1 MSLQTLHTF
10 DRSDVWQKDKE
21 KKRQKRWKDK
31 KAKRRKAK
39 RQRTKREF
47 YIVTSGQFRTLA
59 IFLKI
64 VGGWWIVGRVFTLKK
79 SAANVNTFSHI
90 RSSNNVTPC
99 WKRMVKGKV
108 LVPHWELFFR
118 HLFHVFQMNLQ
129 AFVLPCLW
137 AELWQAKE
145 SIESKKMG
153 VKYYLKFCSY
163 KNLYEILA
171 PWRCLRS
178 VGGPQKR
185 SIRGKKQWQWQCIGN
200 CNPSKLSDIKNIIIT
215 IFLIPNW
222 KLVNKPFSSSLSKSW
237 SWLPTSKK

>member
-1 MSLQTLHTF
+1 MSTHSHISGVQITLHLVGSGWSRARYWFHTENF
-10 DRSDVWQKDKE
+10 SSDTCFMFFKW
-21 KKRQKRWKDK
+21 
-31 KAKRRKAK
+31 
-39 RQRTKREF
+39 TC
-47 YIVTSGQFRTLA
+47 
-59 IFLKI
+59 
-64 VGGWWIVGRVFTLKK
+64 RVQT
-79 SAANVNTFSHI
+79 
-90 RSSNNVTPC
+90 
-99 WKRMVKGKV
+99 
-108 LVPHWELFFR
+108 
-118 HLFHVFQMNLQ
+118 
-129 AFVLPCLW
+129 FVLPCLW

-153 VKYYLKFCSY
+153 VKYYLKSCSY